1 MKRSLSSLILETGET
16 EVLISVY
23 LSVMVQVLN
32 PYLAF
37 ETFEQIL
44 LEGTLPEELTYE
56 KAIKNYLK
64 AIRKGM
70 FKVFAK
76 MGISTIQS
84 YRGAQIFEA
93 IGLSEDV
100 VHEYFAGTP
109 SKISGVT
116 VSLGEECRDVML
128 QRMSKRQISS
138 IIRWGPIFLAPPREY
153 HQVNPMTTLLLRRQ
167 LRKIAENL

>member
-1 MKRSLSSLILETGET
+1 MTH
-16 EVLISVY
+16 
-23 LSVMVQVLN
+23 
-32 PYLAF
+32 
-37 ETFEQIL
+37 
-44 LEGTLPEELTYE
+44 E

-116 VSLGEECRDVML
+116 VEVLGEEC
-128 QRMSKRQISS
+128 
-138 IIRWGPIFLAPPREY
+138 
-153 HQVNPMTTLLLRRQ
+153 LRRHTSRGVETPD
-167 LRKIAENL
+167 LKNTLSKLGANIPGAAEGVPSSQSNDNFVAPRGSSENKAEKPLKSSQI